1 MTIDKKDA
9 INLLEEIALLLKL
22 KGENPFKI
30 RAYENGARI
39 LSTMDVE
46 FSKFVLSGEITKTK
60 GFGKALVEKLAEFVN
75 TGTLQYLENLQA
87 EFPESLFEMMK
98 LRGVG
103 PKKIKIFYD
112 DLKIATIDELE
123 KACRDGRVANLPGMG
138 QKTAETILDSIKKSQ
153 QYESFFL
160 YATIRKTSDEIVEY
174 LSAVPCI
181 QEIEIAGSLRRFKE
195 VTKDIDIIIASD
207 KPNDVMDHFIEFEHI
222 DAVVAKGTT
231 KSSIILNNGMQVDLR
246 VVGRDIFPFALHHF
260 TGSKDHN
267 VAMRSRAISMGYKIS
282 EWGLFKVEDGKE
294 DQLISCESET
304 EFFKHLGLNYIPPE
318 LRENM
323 GEIEY
328 AGQNNFV
335 DLVVP
340 SDYKGV
346 LHCHS
351 HASDGRNSL
360 DELIDHAVALGHRYL
375 GVTDHSKS
383 SFQANGLS
391 VDRLLDQIDLV
402 NEKKTKY
409 ANAFTLYSG
418 IECDILKDGSLDY
431 EDQILEKLDFVIVS
445 VHSSFTQDKASMTSR
460 IIKAIEHPCSRILAH
475 LTGRLLLKRDGYEI
489 DLNKVVDAAIQ
500 NNVAIELNCNPQRM
514 DMDWR
519 YWHRAIDR
527 GALCSLNPDA
537 HHLSHFD
544 FIDQGIKCCKKGW
557 LTADHILNCW
567 EPEKIDEFFGLL

>member
-1 MTIDKKDA
+1 MPIDKKDA

-39 LSTMDVE
+39 LSTMDVD
-46 FSKFVLSGEITKTK
+46 FSEFVLSGEIAKTK
-60 GFGKALVEKLAEFVN
+60 GFGKALVEKLTEFVK
-75 TGTLQYLENLQA
+75 TGTLQYLENLQG
-87 EFPESLFEMMK
+87 EFPDSLFEIMK

-103 PKKIKIFYD
+103 PKKIKVFYD
-112 DLKIATIDELE
+112 DLNIVTVDELE
-123 KACRDGRVANLPGMG
+123 NACLDGRIASLPGMG
-138 QKTAETILDSIKKSQ
+138 EKTAETILDSIKKSR

-160 YATIRKTSDEIVEY
+160 YANARKTADEVVEY
-174 LSAVPCI
+174 LNLLPCV

-207 KPNDVMDHFIEFEHI
+207 KPEDVMNHFVKYELI
-222 DAVVAKGTT
+222 DTVVANGTT
-231 KSSIILNNGMQVDLR
+231 KSSVILSDGMQVDLR
-246 VVGRDIFPFALHHF
+246 IVGRDIFPFALHHF

-282 EWGLFKVEDGKE
+282 EWGLFKLEEGKK
-294 DQLISCESET
+294 DQLIPCQNET
-304 EFFKHLGLNYIPPE
+304 QFFRELELNYIPPE

-328 AGQNNFV
+328 ANQNENF
-335 DLVVP
+335 DLVELT
-340 SDYKGV
+340 DYKGV

-351 HASDGRNSL
+351 HGSDGRNSVE
-360 DELIDHAVALGHRYL
+360 ELIEYALGLGHQYL
-375 GVTDHSKS
+375 GITDHSKS

-391 VDRLLDQIDLV
+391 VDRILKQIDLV
-402 NEKKTKY
+402 NKMKVKY
-409 ANAFTLYSG
+409 CNQFTVYSG

-431 EDQILEKLDFVIVS
+431 EDPILEKLDFVIIS
-445 VHSSFTQDKASMTSR
+445 VHSSFTLDKASMTSR
-460 IIKAIEHPCSRILAH
+460 IIKAIEHPSSRILAH

-489 DLNKVVDAAIQ
+489 DLNKVIDAAIQ

-519 YWHRAIDR
+519 HWHRAIDR
-527 GALCSLNPDA
+527 GVVCSLNPDA
-537 HHLSHFD
+537 HYLNHFN
-544 FIDQGIKCCKKGW
+544 FIDDGIKCCQKGW
-557 LTADHILNCW
+557 LSADNILNCW
-567 EPEKIDEFFGLL
+567 EAEKINRFFEK